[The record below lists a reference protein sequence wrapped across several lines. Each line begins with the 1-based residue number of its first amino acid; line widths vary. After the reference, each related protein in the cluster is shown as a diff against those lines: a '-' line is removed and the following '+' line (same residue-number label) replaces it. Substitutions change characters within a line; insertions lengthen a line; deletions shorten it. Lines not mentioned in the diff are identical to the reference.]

1 MIADRARDIGRIDG
15 LQDIGDVYGRLQIL
29 RCLQGASLTE
39 FDSETLIDQIYEA
52 AFVPDVWEN
61 VLETTGQISD
71 SQGGGAVFSFSE
83 GIPPSGRAVPRLMPL
98 LEEFVSG
105 DMWKFCN
112 SANRMLYMRPAC
124 FVAVDDFL
132 SEEEILRDPV
142 RMRLRAMGLESG
154 LCTTVPMLSGEI
166 VTFIYLR
173 TSAKQSHSA
182 AEIESL
188 DRLRPH
194 LARASL
200 MAARLGMEEAQNA
213 VAVMEKL
220 GLPAAVLTARRRVL
234 AANALLAG
242 LPSIF
247 IPRAHDGLALAASEA
262 DALLQAALTEL
273 ASDAHAAI
281 RSIPIPANESR
292 PAMVVH
298 ALPLRRAARDIFS
311 GGEVLIA
318 ATEMR
323 SGRNE
328 PPIGLLQ
335 GLFDLTPAEA
345 RLAAALTRGLTLG
358 TAAAQQGITIKTA
371 RSYLEH
377 IFRKTGTGQQ
387 SQLVALLGA
396 AQPFRPIENMS
407 GK

>member
-1 MIADRARDIGRIDG
+1 M
-15 LQDIGDVYGRLQIL
+15 
-29 RCLQGASLTE
+29 
-39 FDSETLIDQIYEA
+39 
-52 AFVPDVWEN
+52 PDVWES
-61 VLETTGQISD
+61 VLETTGQLSD

-83 GIPPSGRAVPRLMPL
+83 GVPPNGRSVARLAPL
-98 LEEFVSG
+98 LDEFISS
-105 DMWKFCN
+105 DMWKSCN
-112 SANRMLYMRPAC
+112 SAKRMLDMRPAC
-124 FVAVDDFL
+124 FVQVDDFL
-132 SEEEILRDPV
+132 SEEEILRDPI

-154 LCTTVPMLSGEI
+154 LCTTVPMLSGET

-173 TSAKQSHSA
+173 ATAKKSHSE
-182 AEIESL
+182 AEIASL

-200 MAARLGMEEAQNA
+200 MAARLGLAEAQNA

-220 GLPAAVLTARRRVL
+220 GLPAAVLTAGRRVL

-242 LPSIF
+242 LPGIF
-247 IPRAHDGLALAASEA
+247 IPRAHGGLALPTSET

-273 ASDAHAAI
+273 ASNAQAAV

-298 ALPLRRAARDIFS
+298 ALPLRRTARDIFS

-318 ATEMR
+318 ATEIR
-323 SGRNE
+323 PGRNE

-358 TAAAQQGITIKTA
+358 TAATQQGVTIKTA
-371 RSYLEH
+371 RSYLEN

-396 AQPFRPIENMS
+396 AQPFRLYESMPGN
-407 GK
+407 